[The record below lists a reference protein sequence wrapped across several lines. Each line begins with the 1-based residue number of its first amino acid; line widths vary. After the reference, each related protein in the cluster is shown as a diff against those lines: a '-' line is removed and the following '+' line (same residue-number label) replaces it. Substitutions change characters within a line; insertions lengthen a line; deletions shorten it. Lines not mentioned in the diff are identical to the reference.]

1 MSKPVKNLN
10 EKQKK
15 NITIKEEVSMQDVQ
29 LSVEEQ
35 YKKKTLHQHILD
47 RPGMYIGP
55 IKSDKINMYI
65 YCDEI
70 NGIIRKDINI
80 VLGLYKI
87 FDEILVNAADHT
99 TRDKGKCNR
108 IDVYID
114 SEKGTIEVKN
124 NGTSV
129 PIEFH
134 KDEQMYVPEMI
145 FGNLLTSGNYNDD
158 EERLVGGTNGLG
170 SKCLDVLTKI
180 ILIDGSMILAKDV
193 KLGDKLIGDDG
204 LPRTVLRT
212 TTGTGQMYEII
223 QANGESYTVNDNHT
237 LTLHMPE
244 HKVIFWNNNGY
255 SMLWW
260 NHKEQCLN
268 SKFIKAPMIKKQCQ
282 ECGIEISSTMKI
294 HYERLHKDKKVP
306 KKVITKAKL
315 EMEEFAK
322 TIPDNNIIDINIQ
335 DYMKLNKTTKK
346 RLAGIRGECVQWKKQ
361 DVQMDPYVLGLWL
374 GDEHSIETGNTCNEK
389 IDHQIIDYLKDWSV
403 NNDVNIKQLDNH
415 HYSLTSLLNKDSD
428 NSNLLKKQLEKYNL
442 INNKHIP
449 LEYIVND
456 RETRLKVLAGII
468 DTNGIVQHDGKGI
481 IITQEMNHEQLVKD
495 IILLSRSLGFY
506 TCSTIKDTTWTWK
519 YEQKTGN
526 AYNINIS
533 GDIQNIPTLL
543 PKNKC
548 SSERHDS
555 IKTTGYLTVKDAGI
569 GDYIGFTLDGNQ
581 KFVINDFTVTHNCAN
596 VYSDWFDI
604 EIQDTIRHKKY
615 YQRFSNNMYNKNPP
629 VITELPK
636 TCTDSYTKFIFL
648 PDYKRFGLNKLTDDH
663 IALFKRRVYDVA
675 GTTSSNVKVYYNN
688 EYIDI
693 KTFEDY
699 IKLFY
704 TDRDENDIKL
714 VYQDFNERW
723 SIGVVYD
730 PSNEFR
736 HMTFVNKIS
745 TYDGGTHLNYIIGQ
759 IVDKVTNSIV
769 SQAKYKSLKIKP
781 AQVKDNLTVFINTN
795 VENPTFGSQTKDS
808 LKTKASDFKIK
819 CEIDDKFITKI
830 CKSGLLDEIVEMAQF
845 KQLAELDKSAKK
857 VTNLKKLIKLE
868 DARFAG
874 SKQGHKCT
882 LILTEG
888 DSAKKFAVDAFDV
901 IGRDY
906 FGVFPLKGKLLNVR
920 EATINQLLNNEEII
934 NLMQILGLDR
944 KKTYKNNKGMRYG
957 HILLLTDQDLDG
969 SHIKGLII
977 NFIHTFWPS
986 LVKIDGFI
994 QSIATPIVKIF
1005 KKSDPKKIALYTFY
1019 TMTEYKKWCEKN
1031 TDTKNYEV
1039 KYYKGLATSTDKEA
1053 IETFN
1058 DYENKIIN
1066 YIWNKEQQGGN
1077 RDNEQDEQDELKN
1090 IDASDTTSVLTDSND
1105 KNEPSYQA
1113 ITLAFAK
1120 KRSNDRKIW
1129 LKEYDPDKIIENSNK
1144 NVTFDEFVEY
1154 DLKHFSIYDNIRS
1167 IPDICDGLKPSQRKI
1182 LYGAIKRKLENGE
1195 IKVAQLSGYIS
1206 EHTGYHHGEA
1216 SLQGAIVNMAQ
1227 DFCGSNNI
1235 NIFKPNGN
1243 FGSRS
1248 VGGKDAGSARYIF
1261 TQLNKVSK
1269 LIFNDKDTPIL
1280 DHNDDEGDIVEPRVY
1295 YPIIPMI
1302 LVNGSEGIGTGY
1314 STSIP
1319 QYNPL
1324 DLIKNIKDSLN
1335 GKSLEELDELIP
1347 WYRGFIG
1354 KIEKKP
1360 QIKSR
1365 DKASYNVYGVA
1376 TILTE
1381 NTVRIKEL
1389 PIGVWTDDYKKFLEA
1404 QREDGTFIVDYV
1416 NNSSNCKID
1425 ILITFA
1431 NGQLQYLIKNNLIF
1445 TRLKLISSISI
1456 ENMHLYKDNVITKY
1470 KSANGIL
1477 KDYIKIRLDA
1487 YESRKTHGIK
1497 ILANEMQVLKYRK
1510 KYIEDILDKRIIIE
1524 RVTKSKLLEQI
1535 VNNEYPELSI
1545 NLNSNPSYDYLLSL
1559 PLTSLTTE
1567 KINDFNTEYNEK
1579 EKELEIY
1586 KNSTIYNLWLEEL
1599 DEFEKIY
1606 SKWLIDMEQ
1615 TTLDSTNKKT
1625 KNSKTKLADNKGK
1638 NDEKKTESAKVIVVQ
1653 DKKAAKNTQSQK
1665 KVKKD

>member
-1 MSKPVKNLN
+1 MSKNPKNSN
-10 EKQKK
+10 IKPKK
-15 NITIKEEVSMQDVQ
+15 NVTIEEGVDVEDVQ
-29 LSVEEQ
+29 LTVEEQ

-55 IKSDKINMYI
+55 IRTDKVNMYVF
-65 YCDEI
+65 CDEI
-70 NGIIRKDINI
+70 NGITRKDINI

-108 IDVYID
+108 IDVYINR
-114 SEKGTIEVKN
+114 EKGTIEVKN

-129 PIEFH
+129 PVEFH

-170 SKCLDVLTKI
+170 SKCVQKNTKI
-180 ILIDGSMILAKDV
+180 IDYYGLEKIADDIKV
-193 KLGDKLIGDDG
+193 GDKLIGDNG
-204 LPRTVLRT
+204 MPRTVQRIIK
-212 TTGTGQMYEII
+212 GTGQMYEII
-223 QANGESYTVNDNHT
+223 QADGESYTVNDNHT
-237 LTLHMPE
+237 LTVHMPD

-260 NHKEQCLN
+260 NHKEQRIN
-268 SKFIKAPMIKKQCQ
+268 SKFIKAQTIKEKCQ
-282 ECGIEISSTMKI
+282 ECGIEISSRMKR
-294 HYERLHKDKKVP
+294 HYERLHKDKEVP
-306 KKVITKAKL
+306 KKERKPPTVNPEESEETKKAKL

-322 TIPDNNIIDINIQ
+322 TIPDNNVIDINIQ
-335 DYMKLNKTTKK
+335 DYMKLNETTQK
-346 RLAGIRGECVQWKKQ
+346 RLAGIRGDCIQWEKQ
-361 DVQMDPYVLGLWL
+361 DVELDPYVLGLWL
-374 GDEHSIETGNTCNEK
+374 GDGDSTGYIHTCYGEK
-389 IDHQIIDYLKDWSV
+389 DPEIINYLTEWGKT
-403 NNDVNIKQLDNH
+403 NDATITQRDKY
-415 HYSLTSLLNKDSD
+415 HYSIKSTMNKGKAGFSP
-428 NSNLLKKQLEKYNL
+428 LRIQLAEYNL

-468 DTNGIVQHDGKGI
+468 DTDGTVQRDGKRIVISQG
-481 IITQEMNHEQLVKD
+481 MNHEQLAKD

-506 TCSTIKDTTWTWK
+506 TCSTIINTGWTHK
-519 YEQKTGN
+519 GEKKTGK

-533 GDIQNIPTLL
+533 GDIKDIPTLL
-543 PKNKC
+543 PRKKC
-548 SSERHDS
+548 SSERTHS

-569 GDYIGFTLDGNQ
+569 DDYVGFTLDGNQ
-581 KFVINDFTVTHNCAN
+581 RFVINDFTVTHNCAN
-596 VYSDWFDI
+596 VYSTWFDI

-615 YQRFSNNMYNKNPP
+615 YQRFSNNMYDKMAP
-629 VITELPK
+629 VISDLPK
-636 TCTDSYTKFIFL
+636 TCTDSYTKFTFL
-648 PDYKRFGLNKLTDDH
+648 PDYKRFGLEGLTDDH
-663 IALFKRRVYDVA
+663 VALFKRRVYDVA
-675 GTTSSNVKVYYNN
+675 GTTSSNVKVYYND

-704 TDRDENDIKL
+704 TDRDEEDIKL

-723 SIGVVYD
+723 SVGVVYD

-759 IVDKVTNSIV
+759 IIDKVTNSIV
-769 SQAKYKSLKIKP
+769 SQAKYKTLKIKP

-795 VENPTFGSQTKDS
+795 VENPTFASQTKDA
-808 LKTKASDFKIK
+808 LKTKASDFKVK

-830 CKSGLLDEIVEMAQF
+830 CKSGLLDEIVQMAQF

-857 VTNLKKLIKLE
+857 VTNLKKLVKLD

-888 DSAKKFAVDAFDV
+888 DSAKKFAIDAFDV
-901 IGRDY
+901 IGRDF

-920 EATINQLLNNEEII
+920 EATIHQLLNNEEII

-969 SHIKGLII
+969 SHIKGLLM

-986 LVKIDGFI
+986 LAKIDGFI
-994 QSIATPIVKIF
+994 QSIATPIVKVF
-1005 KKSDPKKIALYTFY
+1005 KKSDAKKTALHTFY
-1019 TMTEYKKWCEKN
+1019 TMSEYKKWCDK
-1031 TDTKNYEV
+1031 TGDIKSYDS

-1053 IETFN
+1053 IETFT

-1066 YIWNKEQQGGN
+1066 YVWSKEQNGGN
-1077 RDNEQDEQDELKN
+1077 DDEEADELADDQQN
-1090 IDASDTTSVLTDSND
+1090 LDGLDGSDAISVLTDSND
-1105 KNEPSYQA
+1105 KNAPSYQA

-1120 KRSNDRKIW
+1120 NRANDRKEW
-1129 LKEYDPDKIIENSNK
+1129 LKEYDPEKIIENSNK
-1144 NVTFDEFVEY
+1144 NVTFDEFIEY
-1154 DLKHFSIYDNIRS
+1154 DLKHFSTYDNIRS
-1167 IPDICDGLKPSQRKI
+1167 VPDICDGLKPSQRKI

-1243 FGSRS
+1243 FGSRR
-1248 VGGKDAGSARYIF
+1248 VGGEDAGSSRYIF
-1261 TQLNKVSK
+1261 TQLNKVTK
-1269 LIFNDKDTPIL
+1269 LIFNDKDAPIL
-1280 DHNDDEGDIVEPRVY
+1280 EHNDDEGDVVEPKVY

-1302 LVNGSEGIGTGY
+1302 LVNGSKGIGTGY
-1314 STSIP
+1314 STYVP

-1324 DLIKNIKDSLN
+1324 DLVKNIKEHLN
-1335 GKSLEELDELIP
+1335 GKPIEELEELVP

-1360 QIKSR
+1360 KIKAR
-1365 DKASYNVYGVA
+1365 DKEAYNVFGVA
-1376 TILTE
+1376 TVINE
-1381 NTVRIKEL
+1381 NTIRIKEL
-1389 PIGVWTDDYKKFLEA
+1389 PIGVWTEDYLRFLET

-1416 NNSSNCKID
+1416 NNSSNHKID
-1425 ILITFA
+1425 IVITFA

-1445 TRLKLISSISI
+1445 IRLKLISSISI

-1470 KSANGIL
+1470 KSPNAIL

-1487 YESRKTHGIK
+1487 YELRKKHVIK
-1497 ILANEMQVLKYRK
+1497 ILANDMQILKYRK
-1510 KYIEDILDKRIIIE
+1510 KFIEQILDKEILIE
-1524 RVTKSKLLEQI
+1524 RKKKTEIIQQLI
-1535 VNNEYPELSI
+1535 NNEYPELGTNITSI
-1545 NLNSNPSYDYLLSL
+1545 PSYDYLTGL
-1559 PLTSLTTE
+1559 PLFSLTTE
-1567 KINDFNTEYNEK
+1567 KIDDINSEYNEK
-1579 EKELEIY
+1579 KIELDLY
-1586 KNSTIYNLWLEEL
+1586 KNSTVRNLWLGEL
-1599 DEFEKIY
+1599 EEFEKVY
-1606 SKWLIDMEQ
+1606 DKWLIDMEQ
-1615 TTLDSTNKKT
+1615 TTSDSGNK
-1625 KNSKTKLADNKGK
+1625 
-1638 NDEKKTESAKVIVVQ
+1638 
-1653 DKKAAKNTQSQK
+1653 
-1665 KVKKD
+1665 